1 MFTQECFL
9 DAQACG
15 YFPGLA
21 GLWLPRKSASLKSA
35 DASLAPVE
43 PAPRGSLF
51 VFLGPISQGTNVS
64 YGAAWS
70 PWPHEGLTFPP
81 FMLTFQIEGSFKSTP
96 DRSSRGPGQH
106 PRLPP
111 PGLCGAAPQDT
122 CTGAL
127 RPLDSGL
134 PLLEQRWQRG
144 GRSHPSR
151 NTRGYSAPCLKP
163 CL

>member
-96 DRSSRGPGQH
+96 DRSSRGPGSTPGSLLQGFAVQL
-106 PRLPP
+106 PRTPAP
-111 PGLCGAAPQDT
+111 ELCGRLTQACPSWSRDGR
-122 CTGAL
+122 GA
-127 RPLDSGL
+127 
-134 PLLEQRWQRG
+134 G
-144 GRSHPSR
+144 GRIHPE
-151 NTRGYSAPCLKP
+151 TLVVTLLPA
-163 CL
+163 